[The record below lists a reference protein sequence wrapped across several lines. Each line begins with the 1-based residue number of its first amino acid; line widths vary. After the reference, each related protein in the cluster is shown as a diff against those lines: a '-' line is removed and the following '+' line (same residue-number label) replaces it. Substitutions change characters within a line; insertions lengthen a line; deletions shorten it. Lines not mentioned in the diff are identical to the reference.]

1 MEPPKRILVCVLDWG
16 LGHATRCIPL
26 IRELQRRNCV
36 VFIASSGRAY
46 ELLKKEFFMN
56 IRCFEIDGY
65 DPQYPHSDSMVFKM
79 GFQLPKFLRII
90 KKEQIQVEKI
100 VERNQIDVVI
110 SDNRYGCYSTKAR
123 SIFITHQLNIQMPG
137 WLKWMEPWVNR
148 KNHDYIK
155 NFAECWIPS
164 AEDTLIPE
172 LLVNTDGLNTRYI
185 GYLSR
190 FEKKQADKKYD
201 ICGICSG
208 PEPQRSYLEEILS
221 DAFKRTQLQVLLVN
235 GKTESLG
242 KYNKKHVR
250 FSIANCLMAAD
261 LNEAIEQSDIVI
273 ARSGYSTV
281 MDLAKLGKKAIFV
294 PTPGQTEQ
302 EYLARELM
310 SKGIAFSMSQEDF
323 DLEFA
328 LKESEK
334 YTGFTGMG
342 FDNTLLKEAI
352 ATIV

>member
-26 IRELQRRNCV
+26 IKELQKRNCM

-46 ELLKKEFFMN
+46 ELLKKEFFMT

-79 GFQLPKFLRII
+79 GFQLPKFLSTIR
-90 KKEQIQVEKI
+90 KEQAQIEKI
-100 VERNQIDVVI
+100 VDRNQIDFVI
-110 SDNRYGCYSTKAR
+110 SDNRYGCYSTKVP
-123 SIFITHQLNIQMPG
+123 SYFITHQLNIQMPG
-137 WLKWMEPWVNR
+137 WLKWLEPTINR
-148 KNHDYIK
+148 KNHEYIK
-155 NFAECWIPS
+155 KFAECWIPS
-164 AEDTLIPE
+164 PEDSLIPKLIE
-172 LLVNTDGLNTRYI
+172 NTDGLNVRYI

-190 FEKKQADKKYD
+190 FKKMQVEKKYD
-201 ICGICSG
+201 ICGVCSG
-208 PEPQRSYLEEILS
+208 PEPQRTYLEEILTYE
-221 DAFKRTQLQVLLVN
+221 FKKSKQQVLIVH

-242 KYNKKHVR
+242 KYHKQNVR
-250 FSIANCLMAAD
+250 FSIANCLMTDD
-261 LNEAIEQSDIVI
+261 LNEAIEQSDIII

-302 EYLARELM
+302 EYLAEELM
-310 SKGIAFSMSQEDF
+310 KKGIAFTMPQDSF
-323 DLEFA
+323 DLETA

-334 YTGFTGMG
+334 YTGFTNMD
-342 FDNTLLKEAI
+342 FDNTALNKAI
-352 ATIV
+352 DSIL